1 MGAHHELKLII
12 AICKLIAEIVNRI
25 FNRRR

>member
-12 AICKLIAEIVNRI
+12 ALCKLVVEIVNRI